1 MHFRIRWGTHV
12 SHFHPKCPR
21 WPSEKYYEQE
31 KPLWWG
37 TLCEECC
44 GLADIDVS
52 RVKKNGTAG

>member
-1 MHFRIRWGTHV
+1 VHFRIRWGTHV
-12 SHFHPKCPR
+12 PHFHPKCPR